1 MNNQL
6 PINQKKIIYKKAK
19 KLIDM
24 YKKGLLGGEVMP
36 EDANPGLSKDSKENC
51 LYFTLPMA
59 LNYQR
64 NSYKLWEAAKAT
76 YEVVETTDV
85 FDPKAVTQMSEGEL
99 KNRLVKYKVALQPNK
114 HPEIWRKLCATLCDD
129 FDGDIRNLFIKN
141 DNSVEKIKE
150 YIVGNKKKF
159 PYLSGP
165 KILNYWL
172 YVMTQYTAI
181 DLAGREYITV
191 APDTHVIQASM
202 KLGLIKDEDKSR
214 ADIREYVS
222 TLWEEVFYDTE
233 YCPIDV
239 HTPLWLW
246 SRNGFAAQIE
256 VDKDNEL
263 FQSGL

>member
-1 MNNQL
+1 M
-6 PINQKKIIYKKAK
+6 
-19 KLIDM
+19 
-24 YKKGLLGGEVMP
+24 
-36 EDANPGLSKDSKENC
+36 
-51 LYFTLPMA
+51 
-59 LNYQR
+59 
-64 NSYKLWEAAKAT
+64 
-76 YEVVETTDV
+76 
-85 FDPKAVTQMSEGEL
+85 
-99 KNRLVKYKVALQPNK
+99 
-114 HPEIWRKLCATLCDD
+114 
-129 FDGDIRNLFIKN
+129 
-141 DNSVEKIKE
+141 EKIKE

-191 APDTHVIQASM
+191 APDTHVIQASI

>member
-1 MNNQL
+1 
-6 PINQKKIIYKKAK
+6 
-19 KLIDM
+19 
-24 YKKGLLGGEVMP
+24 
-36 EDANPGLSKDSKENC
+36 
-51 LYFTLPMA
+51 
-59 LNYQR
+59 
-64 NSYKLWEAAKAT
+64 
-76 YEVVETTDV
+76 
-85 FDPKAVTQMSEGEL
+85 MSEGEL

-141 DNSVEKIKE
+141 DNPVEKIKE

-172 YVMTQYTAI
+172 CVMTQYTAI

>member
-1 MNNQL
+1 M
-6 PINQKKIIYKKAK
+6 K
-19 KLIDM
+19 
-24 YKKGLLGGEVMP
+24 
-36 EDANPGLSKDSKENC
+36 
-51 LYFTLPMA
+51 
-59 LNYQR
+59 
-64 NSYKLWEAAKAT
+64 
-76 YEVVETTDV
+76 
-85 FDPKAVTQMSEGEL
+85 L

-150 YIVGNKKKF
+150 YIVGNKKKVSVPVRPQDF
-159 PYLSGP
+159 EL
-165 KILNYWL
+165 
-172 YVMTQYTAI
+172 
-181 DLAGREYITV
+181 LAVCDDAVYSHRPCRKRIHYCCTRY
-191 APDTHVIQASM
+191 AQFTQASI

-256 VDKDNEL
+256 WIRIMSFFKVGCNFSKDLYE
-263 FQSGL
+263 QA

>member
-1 MNNQL
+1 M
-6 PINQKKIIYKKAK
+6 
-19 KLIDM
+19 
-24 YKKGLLGGEVMP
+24 
-36 EDANPGLSKDSKENC
+36 
-51 LYFTLPMA
+51 
-59 LNYQR
+59 
-64 NSYKLWEAAKAT
+64 
-76 YEVVETTDV
+76 
-85 FDPKAVTQMSEGEL
+85 
-99 KNRLVKYKVALQPNK
+99 
-114 HPEIWRKLCATLCDD
+114 
-129 FDGDIRNLFIKN
+129 
-141 DNSVEKIKE
+141 
-150 YIVGNKKKF
+150 GNKKKF

-181 DLAGREYITV
+181 DLAGREHITV
-191 APDTHVIQASM
+191 APDTHVIQASI

-214 ADIREYVS
+214 TDIREYVS
-222 TLWEEVFYDTE
+222 TLWEEVFCDTE